1 MTLAEVIS
9 KEDISHSSESSNP
22 ETKKKRLRLN
32 RSNKSHQDGA
42 FKKLQTSVL
51 DLLHVHHSVD
61 NLENKDI
68 QPPQQ
73 QQQQKESAP
82 RHPSIIKSSD
92 IARVLSKKSV
102 TFASVFDPVDN
113 ENDTVRR
120 FILQLIKFILIRFGN
135 SNQLL
140 TKKRPPKKILL
151 LLSLTVQSMIKQQ
164 LDFFNP

>member
-9 KEDISHSSESSNP
+9 KDNISHPSESSNP

-32 RSNKSHQDGA
+32 RSNKSHQNGA

-51 DLLHVHHSVD
+51 DILHVHHSVD

-68 QPPQQ
+68 QPPPPPPP
-73 QQQQKESAP
+73 QQQKESVP

-102 TFASVFDPVDN
+102 TFASVFEPVDN
-113 ENDTVRR
+113 EHDMVRR

-140 TKKRPPKKILL
+140 TKKWPPKKILL
-151 LLSLTVQSMIKQQ
+151 LLSLTVQSMIEQQ
-164 LDFFNP
+164 LDF